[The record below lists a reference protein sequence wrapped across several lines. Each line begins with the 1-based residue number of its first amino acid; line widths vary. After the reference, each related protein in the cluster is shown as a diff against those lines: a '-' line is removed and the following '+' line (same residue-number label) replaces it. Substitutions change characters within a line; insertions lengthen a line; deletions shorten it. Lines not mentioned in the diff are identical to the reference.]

1 MPIMQTLKE
10 IANEKAKK
18 QPEMVDALTEEAPIL
33 AVCRWTAA
41 THGLWNVAEKVED
54 ITGPGVVEMNAPL
67 PTVDVAT
74 QLVKTDVEILGGVME
89 VPKDTADQ
97 FGGAPAYF
105 ARKQDKVLRKAGMDT
120 EQRLFFNNWLRGAK
134 DVKNILPTAATSGD
148 GRTILAV
155 RFDPDA
161 NVGIYDPAQFDQGR
175 LLRLNELSGGQLYHL
190 RSRPGVSG
198 YGVEL
203 RGRFGWQM
211 LAPEKT
217 VAAIVNIQPGKLP
230 TETQIDELIALVHGT
245 PANTYLFMS
254 EKTKIMAVNPFKK
267 DRVEMLNADND
278 LKTMVAAWNG
288 VRIITSYNIDREIP
302 LIK

>member
-1 MPIMQTLKE
+1 MPVMQTLKE

-18 QPEMVDALTEEAPIL
+18 QPGMVDALTEEAPIL

-54 ITGPGVVEMNAPL
+54 VKGPGVVEMNAPL
-67 PTVDVAT
+67 PTVDVAS
-74 QLVKTDVEILGGVME
+74 QLIKTDVEILGGVME

-97 FGGAPAYF
+97 FGGPAAYF
-105 ARKQDKVLRKAGMDT
+105 ARKQDKVLKKAGMDT
-120 EQRLFFNNWLRGAK
+120 EKRLFFDNWLRGAK
-134 DVKNILPTAATSGD
+134 DVKNLIRTAATTGD

-161 NVGIYDPAQFDQGR
+161 NVGIYDPTQFDQGR
-175 LLRLNELSGGQLYHL
+175 LLRLTQLSGGALYHL

-211 LAPEKT
+211 IAPEKT
-217 VAAIVNIQPGKLP
+217 VAALVNIQPAALP
-230 TETQIDELIALVHGT
+230 TETQIDELIAMVRGT

-254 EKTKIMAVNPFKK
+254 EKTKIMAVNPHKK
-267 DRVEMLNADND
+267 DRVEMTNAEND
-278 LKTMVAAWNG
+278 VKTAVASWNG
-288 VRIITSYNIDREIP
+288 VRILTSYNIDAAVP
-302 LIK
+302 FVK